1 MRAAVRHLSADPV
14 LESRQERQ
22 GEDERGDTD
31 GKTHDG
37 DRGNERDVG
46 APSRSGEIA
55 QSDERLEPHRQKG
68 LAAPA
73 FDSRFPFPVSR
84 LIVRAAATETESR
97 LESTPCPS
105 AAS

>member
-14 LESRQERQ
+14 LESRQKRQ

-46 APSRSGEIA
+46 APPRSGEIA
-55 QSDERLEPHRQKG
+55 QSDEGFEPHGKARESGMGNGESTKER
-68 LAAPA
+68 LAAPP
-73 FDSRFPFPVSR
+73 FDSRFPILDSR
-84 LIVRAAATETESR
+84 FIT
-97 LESTPCPS
+97 S
-105 AAS
+105 AA